1 MKWTII
7 GLGNPEEKYV
17 GTRHNAGRD
26 FLKAL
31 KDDLG
36 DSAKVIIPEEYMN
49 NSGRA
54 VKPVVKSVK
63 AAEHLVVLHDDL
75 DLPLGVVKLSFGR
88 GSGGH
93 KGVESV
99 QRAVK
104 TKNFVRVR
112 IGVSAERAK
121 GRVKKFDVLS
131 KFRPGEQAGINVA
144 KKNVKDALKLLLS
157 EGLEKAMG
165 EIHAR

>member
-1 MKWTII
+1 
-7 GLGNPEEKYV
+7 
-17 GTRHNAGRD
+17 
-26 FLKAL
+26 
-31 KDDLG
+31 
-36 DSAKVIIPEEYMN
+36 
-49 NSGRA
+49 
-54 VKPVVKSVK
+54 
-63 AAEHLVVLHDDL
+63 
-75 DLPLGVVKLSFGR
+75 
-88 GSGGH
+88 
-93 KGVESV
+93 
-99 QRAVK
+99 
-104 TKNFVRVR
+104 VRVR